1 MASWDSVQLKVL
13 YNVFG
18 WVAFVSWSICFYP
31 QILLNYRRKSVAGLN
46 LDYALLN
53 MVKQLAYLIYN
64 VSILFSPTVKK
75 QYHRKFGDDKMLPV
89 AQSDLAFSIHVV
101 LVSAFSMYQIAIYD
115 RGTQKFSRLYVS
127 IVAIFL
133 LAAAVC
139 VGIAIPHHS
148 WFWLVS
154 CLNTI
159 QVVMTIVK
167 YIPQASRNNLIIS
180 RFLNSCYFLAILKV
194 VYNYRRKSTSGFSI
208 GNVLLDLLGGIA
220 NNIQMLMQSIDQKS
234 WENFYGNI
242 GKSLLALVTIV
253 FDLILMAQHYLLY
266 PTKKAPS
273 SPTVVKMELQRDN
286 AEQC

>member
-1 MASWDSVQLKVL
+1 MASWDSVELKVL

-31 QILLNYRRKSVAGLN
+31 QLLLNFRRKSVAGFN

-53 MVKQLAYLIYN
+53 MVKQLAYLVYN

-139 VGIAIPHHS
+139 VCIAIPHHS

-159 QVVMTIVK
+159 QVVMTIVM
-167 YIPQASRNNLIIS
+167 
-180 RFLNSCYFLAILKV
+180 
-194 VYNYRRKSTSGFSI
+194 YNYRRKSTSGFSI

-273 SPTVVKMELQRDN
+273 SPTVVNVELQRDN